1 MDKYIYD
8 ESNGLWYELQGGR
21 GIIIFLALL
30 YQLKKKTNLSVCGG
44 SDTNT
49 TYRNINGRFIF
60 RCSQAAN

>member
-8 ESNGLWYELQGGR
+8 ESNSLWYELQ

-44 SDTNT
+44 SDINT

-60 RCSQAAN
+60 RCLQAAN